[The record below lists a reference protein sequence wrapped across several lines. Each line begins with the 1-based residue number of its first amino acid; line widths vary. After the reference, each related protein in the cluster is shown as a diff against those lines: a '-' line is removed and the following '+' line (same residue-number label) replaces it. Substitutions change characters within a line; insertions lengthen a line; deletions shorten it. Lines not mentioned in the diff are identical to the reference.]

1 MRAYLVYMDGV
12 YGWGLAPTL
21 IPNLDMAVVIFKLDG
36 LYLILVNSNN
46 TGGDLMFWVYFEISS

>member
-1 MRAYLVYMDGV
+1 MDGV

-21 IPNLDMAVVIFKLDG
+21 IPNLDTAVVVFKLDG